1 MKTAVIGAGSWGTA
15 LAIVLA
21 RQGHEVALWSR
32 GEALSQRLANEREN
46 TTYLAGTKLPDSI
59 GPTHRLT
66 DCLSAEIIL
75 LVPPSIALRSI
86 VTDMAKVG
94 FSSQCILASC
104 TKGIEFETGKRM
116 TQIVGEYF
124 PNNPIAVLS
133 GPSHAEEV
141 ARQRPTCVV
150 LGSIDHQVAVD
161 LQRALSGSAFRAYT
175 SDDVAGIELGGALK
189 NIFAIAAGVSDG
201 LGLGDNTKAALVTR
215 ALAEMVR
222 LGVSLGGRR
231 ETFQGLSGIGDL
243 MVTCFSRHS
252 RNRGLGE
259 RVARGETLAHIANST
274 KMVAEGVPATR
285 SARQCALHAGIHT
298 PIIEE
303 IYSILYENA
312 HPAEAMRRLLARDPR
327 PESDSLS

>member
-15 LAIVLA
+15 LALVLA
-21 RQGHEVALWSR
+21 RQGHEVALWAR
-32 GEALSQRLANEREN
+32 GEEFTAQLRREREN
-46 TTYLAGTKLPDSI
+46 TIYLPGTKLPDSI
-59 GPTHRLT
+59 RPTHALE
-66 DCLSAEIIL
+66 DCAEARIIL
-75 LVPPSIALRSI
+75 LVPPSIALRGI
-86 VTDMAKVG
+86 VAQMAKIG
-94 FSSQCILASC
+94 FESDSILASC

-141 ARQRPTCVV
+141 AQQRPTCVV
-150 LGSIDHQVAVD
+150 LGANNHEVAVD
-161 LQRALSGSAFRAYT
+161 LQKVLNGCAFRAYT

-201 LGLGDNTKAALVTR
+201 LGMGDNTKAALVTR
-215 ALAEMVR
+215 ALAEMIR
-222 LGVSLGGRR
+222 LGISLGGRR

-259 RVARGETLAHIANST
+259 RIARGETVASFSRST
-274 KMVAEGVPATR
+274 KMIAEGVPTTR
-285 SARQCALHAGIHT
+285 SARQCALHANIET
-298 PIIEE
+298 PIVSE
-303 IYSILYENA
+303 IYSILYENTQ
-312 HPAEAMRRLLARDPR
+312 PAEAMRRLLARDPR
-327 PESDSLS
+327 PECDV

>member
-1 MKTAVIGAGSWGTA
+1 MKTAVIGSGSWGTA
-15 LAIVLA
+15 LALVLA
-21 RQGHEVALWSR
+21 REGHEVALWAR
-32 GEALSQRLANEREN
+32 GEEFTAQLRREREN
-46 TTYLAGTKLPDSI
+46 ATYLPGTPLPDLI
-59 GPTHRLT
+59 RPTHEFA
-66 DCLSAEIIL
+66 DCADAEIVL
-75 LVPPSIALRSI
+75 LVPPSVALRGI
-86 VTDMAKVG
+86 VSQMAEVG
-94 FSSQCILASC
+94 FAKTSILASC
-104 TKGIEFETGKRM
+104 TKGIEFDSGKRM

-124 PNNPIAVLS
+124 PGNPIAVLS

-150 LGSIDHQVAVD
+150 LGSENHDVAVE
-161 LQRALSGSAFRAYT
+161 LQDALSGCAFRAYT

-259 RVARGETLAHIANST
+259 RIARGETLATISAST
-274 KMVAEGVPATR
+274 KMIAEGVPTTR
-285 SARQCALHAGIHT
+285 SGHQCARQANLET
-298 PIIEE
+298 PIVDE
-303 IYSILYENA
+303 IFSILYENA
-312 HPAEAMRRLLARDPR
+312 RPAEAMRRLLARDPR
-327 PESDSLS
+327 PECDGI